1 VDDMKLLFVG
11 IGGSIGS
18 VLRYSIYYNML
29 AINGDWLPFLGTLLA
44 NLLGAFALGWFT
56 SRLLQ
61 SKKLPDDLAAAIGT
75 GLIGSFTTFSTLSV
89 ELSSLLQEEQY
100 LLAIC
105 YVFISMIGGLV
116 FAFGGFRIGQRR
128 VAVQ

>member
-1 VDDMKLLFVG
+1 MRLLFVG

-29 AINGDWLPFLGTLLA
+29 AINGDWFPFLGTLLA

-56 SRLLQ
+56 SILLLL
-61 SKKLPDDLAAAIGT
+61 KKLPDDLAAAIGT

-89 ELSSLLQEEQY
+89 ELSLLLQEGQY

-116 FAFGGFRIGQRR
+116 CAFGGFRIGKRR

>member
-1 VDDMKLLFVG
+1 MRLLYVG

-56 SRLLQ
+56 SRLLL

-89 ELSSLLQEEQY
+89 ELSSLLQEGQY

-116 FAFGGFRIGQRR
+116 CAFGGFRIGQRR

>member
-1 VDDMKLLFVG
+1 MRLLFIG
-11 IGGSIGS
+11 LGGSIGS

-29 AINGDWLPFLGTLLA
+29 AINGGWLPFLGTLLA

-56 SRLLQ
+56 SRLLL
-61 SKKLPDDLAAAIGT
+61 SKKLPEDLAAAIGT

-89 ELSSLLQEEQY
+89 ELSSLLQEGQY

-116 FAFGGFRIGQRR
+116 CAFGGFRVGQRR
-128 VAVQ
+128 VVVQ

>member
-1 VDDMKLLFVG
+1 MKLLFIG

-29 AINGDWLPFLGTLLA
+29 AINGNWLPFLGTLLA

-56 SRLLQ
+56 SRLLL
-61 SKKLPDDLAAAIGT
+61 SKKLPDNLAAAIGT

-89 ELSSLLQEEQY
+89 ELSSLLQEGQY
-100 LLAIC
+100 FLAIC
-105 YVFISMIGGLV
+105 YVLLSMIGGLV
-116 FAFGGFRIGQRR
+116 CAFGGFRIGQRR

>member
-1 VDDMKLLFVG
+1 MRLLFVG

-56 SRLLQ
+56 SRLLL
-61 SKKLPDDLAAAIGT
+61 SKKLSDDLAAAIGT

-89 ELSSLLQEEQY
+89 ELSSLLQEGQY

-105 YVFISMIGGLV
+105 YVLISMIGGLV
-116 FAFGGFRIGQRR
+116 CAFGGFRIGHRR
-128 VAVQ
+128 VAIQ

>member
-1 VDDMKLLFVG
+1 MRLFFVG

-18 VLRYSIYYNML
+18 VLRYGIYYNML

-44 NLLGAFALGWFT
+44 NLIGAFALGWFT
-56 SRLLQ
+56 SRLLL
-61 SKKLPDDLAAAIGT
+61 SKKLPDDLAASIGT

-89 ELSSLLQEEQY
+89 ELSSLLQEGQY
-100 LLAIC
+100 LIAIC
-105 YVFISMIGGLV
+105 YVSLSMIGGLV
-116 FAFGGFRIGQRR
+116 CAFGGFRIGQRR

>member
-1 VDDMKLLFVG
+1 MRLLFIG

-56 SRLLQ
+56 SRLLL
-61 SKKLPDDLAAAIGT
+61 SKKLPEDLAAAIGT

-89 ELSSLLQEEQY
+89 ELSSLLQEGQII
-100 LLAIC
+100 LAIC
-105 YVFISMIGGLV
+105 YAFISMIGGLLC
-116 FAFGGFRIGQRR
+116 AFGGFRVGQRR
-128 VAVQ
+128 GAVQ

>member
-1 VDDMKLLFVG
+1 MRLLFVG

-29 AINGDWLPFLGTLLA
+29 AINGNWLPFLGTLLA

-56 SRLLQ
+56 SRLLL
-61 SKKLPDDLAAAIGT
+61 SKKLPDELAAAIGT

-89 ELSSLLQEEQY
+89 ELSSLLQEGQY

-105 YVFISMIGGLV
+105 YVFIGMIGGLV
-116 FAFGGFRIGQRR
+116 CAFGGFQLGQKR

>member
-1 VDDMKLLFVG
+1 MRLLFIG
-11 IGGSIGS
+11 LGGSIGS

-29 AINGDWLPFLGTLLA
+29 AINGGWLPFLGTLLA
-44 NLLGAFALGWFT
+44 NLLGAFVLGWFT
-56 SRLLQ
+56 SRLLL
-61 SKKLPDDLAAAIGT
+61 SKKLPEDLAAAIGT

-89 ELSSLLQEEQY
+89 ELSSLLQEGQY

-116 FAFGGFRIGQRR
+116 CAFGGFRVGQRR
-128 VAVQ
+128 VVVQ

>member
-1 VDDMKLLFVG
+1 MRLLFIG

-56 SRLLQ
+56 SRLLR
-61 SKKLPDDLAAAIGT
+61 SKKLPEDLAAAIGT

-89 ELSSLLQEEQY
+89 ELSSLLQEGQI

-105 YVFISMIGGLV
+105 YAFISMIGGLLC
-116 FAFGGFRIGQRR
+116 AFGGFRVGQRR
-128 VAVQ
+128 GAVQ

>member
-1 VDDMKLLFVG
+1 MRLLFIG

-29 AINGDWLPFLGTLLA
+29 AINGGWLPFLGTLLA

-56 SRLLQ
+56 SRLLL
-61 SKKLPDDLAAAIGT
+61 SKKLPEDLAAAIGT

-89 ELSSLLQEEQY
+89 ELSSLLQEGQY

-116 FAFGGFRIGQRR
+116 CAFGGFRVGQRR
-128 VAVQ
+128 VVVQ

>member
-1 VDDMKLLFVG
+1 MRLIFVG

-56 SRLLQ
+56 SRMLL

-89 ELSSLLQEEQY
+89 ELSSLLQEGQY

-105 YVFISMIGGLV
+105 YVCLSMVGGLV
-116 FAFGGFRIGQRR
+116 CAFGGFRIGQRR
-128 VAVQ
+128 VVVQ